1 MAREPDEIYE
11 DDEILGQESEE
22 LGGDA
27 GRLDDEGGDEADFG
41 GEDQDASSEDGHR
54 ANAKNRVG
62 RRNDEFARLAREAN
76 ERSSRLEQELMAL
89 RAERNQ
95 PRQETEAEFEAKLQL
110 MDPGEQV
117 RVRLARAQE
126 ENRRQMAI
134 LQMQSADA
142 MDRTQYQTKAQ
153 YDPRYKKYEADVEKL
168 RASEL
173 AQGRVHSRENLLT
186 YIIGQKALAAQ
197 PKVDAARE
205 KARRRVAGQQARPV
219 DSRSDQARG
228 QRGRLGQ
235 GNTLAD
241 IEKRLEG
248 VFI

>member
-1 MAREPDEIYE
+1 MAREPDEIE

-27 GRLDDEGGDEADFG
+27 GQFDDESGDDSGVGSE
-41 GEDQDASSEDGHR
+41 GEDTSDQDGHR
-54 ANAKNRVG
+54 PNAKDRVG
-62 RRNDEFARLAREAN
+62 RRYDELSRVARDAADRA
-76 ERSSRLEQELMAL
+76 SRLEQELMQL

-95 PRQETEAEFEAKLQL
+95 PRQESEAEFEAKLQL
-110 MDPGEQV
+110 MDPSEQI
-117 RVRLARAQE
+117 RVRLAKAQD
-126 ENRRQMAI
+126 ENRRQMAVM
-134 LQMQSADA
+134 QMQSADA
-142 MDRTQYQTKAQ
+142 MDRTQYQAKAQ
-153 YDPRYKKYEADVEKL
+153 YDSRFKKYEADVEKL

-186 YIIGQKALAAQ
+186 YIIGQRALAAQ
-197 PKVDAARE
+197 PKVDAA
-205 KARRRVAGQQARPV
+205 KQAARRRVAGQQARPV

-235 GNTLAD
+235 GNTMAD
-241 IEKRLEG
+241 IERRLDG

>member
-1 MAREPDEIYE
+1 MAREPDEIE
-11 DDEILGQESEE
+11 DDEILDDQPEE
-22 LGGDA
+22 IGGDA
-27 GRLDDEGGDEADFG
+27 GRLDDESGDESELRL
-41 GEDQDASSEDGHR
+41 EDQDAPAEDGHR
-54 ANAKNRVG
+54 ANAKDRVS
-62 RRNDEFARLAREAN
+62 RRYDEVTRIAREASD
-76 ERSSRLEQELMAL
+76 RASRLEQELMQL

-110 MDPGEQV
+110 MDPNEQV
-117 RVRLARAQE
+117 RVRLAKAQD

-134 LQMQSADA
+134 LQMQNADA
-142 MDRTQYQTKAQ
+142 LDRNQYATKAQ
-153 YDPRYKKYEADVEKL
+153 YDSRYKKYEADVEKL

-186 YIIGQKALAAQ
+186 YIIGQRALAAQ
-197 PKVDAARE
+197 PKVDAA
-205 KARRRVAGQQARPV
+205 KQAARRRVAGQQARPV

-228 QRGRLGQ
+228 QRGRLGT

-241 IEKRLEG
+241 LEKRLEG

>member
-1 MAREPDEIYE
+1 MAREPNEIDE
-11 DDEILGQESEE
+11 DDEGLDQESEE

-27 GRLDDEGGDEADFG
+27 GQFDDESGNEAG
-41 GEDQDASSEDGHR
+41 LGNEDQDSDPSEGRRPNAS
-54 ANAKNRVG
+54 NRVN
-62 RRNDEFARLAREAN
+62 RYDEISRVAREAS
-76 ERSSRLEQELMAL
+76 ERASRLEQELMAL
-89 RAERNQ
+89 RNERQQ

-134 LQMQSADA
+134 QQMQTAD
-142 MDRTQYQTKAQ
+142 MIDKTQYATKAQ
-153 YDPRYKKYEADVEKL
+153 YDSRYKKYEAEVERL

-173 AQGRVHSRENLLT
+173 AQGRIHSRENLLI
-186 YIIGQKALAAQ
+186 YVVGQKALAAQ
-197 PKVDAARE
+197 PKMEAARQQ
-205 KARRRVAGQQARPV
+205 ARRRVAGQQARPV

-228 QRGRLGQ
+228 QRTRLGQ

-241 IEKRLEG
+241 LERRLEG